1 MKTSAIRIE
10 GNIISDDFFD
20 KIDSPETLG
29 QSGKDFGFEK
39 NQKIRDEIARCWADA
54 KDKYSIFKTRI
65 EQLSEKDYGTE
76 VTRKYWIIP
85 LLENLGYKLELK
97 RNAEI
102 VNGKTYFVSH
112 GCTKNI
118 DFPVHIVGCKIDM
131 DKKENPNSRM
141 SPHALMQEYL
151 NLTEHLYGI
160 VTNGNTLRV
169 LRDSAKIIRLSFLEF
184 DLIKIMEENLYGEF
198 AILYRLLHS
207 SRMPKCKE
215 EADTCLFEKYHQNTI
230 EAGSRI
236 REGLSVAF
244 INCINILAK
253 GFLEHPKNEIL
264 RKSIYENYSVNND
277 IKVDEDDYKKLSSDK
292 YFLYLLRLL
301 YRILFLFVIEER
313 DLVFSEINEKLG
325 NNYDKLKRLKSIYY
339 SYYSLTRLRKLSER
353 LYFYDNK
360 LEDIWISLKH
370 TFRIFEDEK
379 YSAKLGIYP
388 LGGDLF
394 SYDAIGV
401 LNESYLDNETLLKCI
416 KYLTI
421 FENNKKKETIKVSYA
436 SLNVEEFG
444 SVYEGILEYTGKFI
458 FNGKI
463 QFLIDES
470 SERASSGSHYTPE
483 ELVQPLIKNSLD
495 FIIENIKTEVNKE
508 VEKEYAG
515 KHQTYSSIGI
525 ITVEKNNIKKDK
537 IIKALLNLKI
547 CDVSC
552 GSGHILLTTARRLA
566 IEVAKAETGEDQPN
580 PTNYRKALRSVIRHC
595 IYGVDINPLAVE
607 LCKVSLWLESHNPGE
622 PLNFLDHKIKC
633 GNSIVG
639 VARIEELNEN
649 ISAEAFI
656 KLPDDDPKTCSLLRK
671 ENDIQLK
678 GGVSLFGGAKLDTT
692 TVDFYREMFNFD
704 NLPENTLEEVKL
716 KKQKYETLKGSEYY
730 FLKQLSDMQT
740 AQFFIQKTE
749 EKKRKIATTEDFINF
764 SKKDK
769 SVSNIKISASDS
781 VAYEKRF
788 FNWFI
793 EFPEV
798 FLTEQ
803 NGFDLIIG
811 NPPFLGGQRLSG
823 TYGDNFLNYVK
834 YKYAPAG
841 SCDLVTYFF
850 RRVYELIKP
859 HGFMA
864 LISTNTIAQG
874 VAREGGLDVIVK
886 NGGNINFAVRSIKW
900 PGVAAVDVSLI
911 TIFKG
916 EWKIVRRLGKVPVK
930 FISSYLDDEEGIGE
944 PFTLNRNKGKSF
956 QGSIVL
962 GLGFTLTSEKAE
974 ELIKRTPK
982 NKDVI
987 FPYLNGDDLNSHPEQ
1002 KPSRYVINFFDWEEE
1017 YCKTNYPDCYEIILE
1032 KVKPER
1038 TRLDADG
1045 KYVLRKPLPQKWWI
1059 YGEKRPALYSA
1070 IKDKEKVLV
1079 ITLNTKYV
1087 CFNYVNSHFV
1097 YSHSLGILSPEENY
1111 FLIIS
1116 SAFHE
1121 YWSWKNSSTMGNSVL
1136 RYTPTSCFETF
1147 PFPIITDAKLKERLK
1162 KIGEEYHTFRSNIM
1176 VNLQIGLTATYNL
1189 FHNPKFN
1196 YENKNNLKLFKDIK
1210 EENLRISIDQ
1220 AINDIHHLRKLH
1232 TEMDNAVLEAY
1243 GWTDIRLNHN
1253 FYEVDFLPDNDNI
1266 RFTISPESRKD
1277 ILKRLLL
1284 LNHKIHEEE
1293 MKEEA
1298 QKPQKP
1304 KKTKKVEGMD
1314 ELF

>member
-20 KIDSPETLG
+20 KIDLPETLG

-54 KDKYSIFKTRI
+54 KDQYNIYKRRI
-65 EQLSEKDYGTE
+65 EQLNDKDKGTE
-76 VTRKYWIIP
+76 ETRKYWINP
-85 LLENLGYKLELK
+85 LLENLGYKLEY
-97 RNAEI
+97 NSAGYI
-102 VNGKTYFVSH
+102 VNGKNFTISH
-112 GCTKNI
+112 KCKVNI
-118 DFPVHIVGCKIDM
+118 DFPVHVVSFKKSL
-131 DKKENPNSRM
+131 DKRGEDKTM
-141 SPHALMQEYL
+141 SPHAMVQEYL
-151 NLTEHLYGI
+151 NLTEHLYAI
-160 VTNGNTLRV
+160 VSNGSTLRI
-169 LRDSAKIIRLSFLEF
+169 LRDSGKIVRLSFLEF
-184 DLIKIMEENLYGEF
+184 DLVKIMEENLYGEF
-198 AILYRLLHS
+198 AIFYRLVHA
-207 SRMPKCKE
+207 SRMPKRKE
-215 EADTCLFEKYHQNTI
+215 EADSCLFEQYHQNAI
-230 EAGSRI
+230 ESGSRI
-236 REGLSVAF
+236 REGLSTAF
-244 INCINILAK
+244 INSIDILAK
-253 GFLEHPKNEIL
+253 GFLEHPKNELL
-264 RKSIYENYSVNND
+264 RNSIYSNYPNVGNLNGND
-277 IKVDEDDYKKLSSDK
+277 EVFEKLSSEK

-313 DLVFSEINEKLG
+313 DLVFAEIIDPDENTNEKV
-325 NNYDKLKRLKSIYY
+325 KRLKSIYY
-339 SYYSLTRLRKLSER
+339 NYYSLTRLRRLSEK
-353 LYFYDNK
+353 LYFYNNK

-379 YSAKLGIYP
+379 YSSILSIYP

-394 SYDAIGV
+394 SYDSIGV

-416 KYLTI
+416 KHLTI
-421 FENNKKKETIKVSYA
+421 FENVKKKETIKVSYA

-444 SVYEGILEYTGKFI
+444 SVYEGILEFTGKFT

-463 QFLIDES
+463 KFSLDKS
-470 SERASSGSHYTPE
+470 SARASSGSHYTPE
-483 ELVQPLIKNSLD
+483 ELVQPLIKNSLEH
-495 FIIENIKTEVNKE
+495 IIENIKADVTKD
-508 VEKEYAG
+508 VEKEYA
-515 KHQTYSSIGI
+515 KQYQTYSSIGI
-525 ITVEKNNIKKDK
+525 ITAEKSIKKKEK
-537 IIKALLNLKI
+537 IINALLNLKI

-566 IEVAKAETGEDQPN
+566 IEVAKTETGEDQPV
-580 PTNYRKALRSVIRHC
+580 PTYYRKALRNVIRHC

-622 PLNFLDHKIKC
+622 PLSFLDHKIKC

-639 VARIEELNEN
+639 LARIEELNEN
-649 ISAEAFI
+649 INPKAFD
-656 KLPDDDPKTCSLLRK
+656 KLPGDDPKTCSMLRK
-671 ENDIQLK
+671 ENDLQLK
-678 GGVSLFGGAKLDTT
+678 GGVTLFDKTNLDTS
-692 TVDFYREMFNFD
+692 TVTFYREMFNFD
-704 NLPENTLEEVKL
+704 NLPENTLEEVKV
-716 KKQKYETLKGSEYY
+716 KKQKYETLKGSDYY
-730 FLKQLSDMQT
+730 FYKQLSDLQT
-740 AQFFIQKTE
+740 AQFFIPKTE
-749 EKKRKIATTEDFINF
+749 ENKRKITTTEDYINF

-769 SVSNIKISASDS
+769 SVSNLKISASDS
-781 VAYEKRF
+781 IAAEKRF
-788 FNWFI
+788 YNWFI

-834 YKYAPAG
+834 YKYKPAG

-850 RRVYELIKP
+850 RRVFDLIKP
-859 HGFMA
+859 KGFMA

-874 VAREGGLDVIVK
+874 VAREGGLEIIIK
-886 NGGNINFAVRSIKW
+886 NGGNINFAVRSTKW
-900 PGVAAVDVSLI
+900 PGVAAVDVALI

-916 EWKIVRRLGKVPVK
+916 EWLNKRLLGKVTTK
-930 FISSYLDDEEGIGE
+930 YISAYLDEEESLGE
-944 PFTLNRNKGKSF
+944 PYTLSRNKGKSF

-962 GLGFTLTSEKAE
+962 GLGFVLTPEKAE
-974 ELIKRTPK
+974 ELIKRNPK

-1017 YCKTNYPDCYEIILE
+1017 YCKNNYPDCYEIILE

-1038 TRLDADG
+1038 TRVDSEG
-1045 KYVLRKPLPQKWWI
+1045 NFVLRKPLPQKWWI